1 MNQVDDFRYTRQSDS
16 MYSPILLVGPGTV
29 EGGFIITFSLL
40 GSIYEVPC
48 AGERVRGRD
57 TLVEG
62 TWVGV
67 VVG

>member
-16 MYSPILLVGPGTV
+16 MYLPVVPGTV